1 MKRTIARQH
10 IRGGAQWRPSRPAS
24 AVQLCL
30 LLLVL
35 VGCTG
40 QSAQRV
46 AQQAQF
52 VSEVAQGDPFLHQLY
67 LSPSHGKGVLHI
79 YIEGDGRPWR
89 TRKLV
94 SLDPTPRTPLMLQ
107 LMVMDSAPSL
117 YLGRP
122 CYFNLG
128 DPRCSAQWW
137 THWRYSETVVASLDK
152 VIDQFASE
160 YQGVALFG
168 HSGGGAL
175 AMLLAARREDVR
187 SVLTLAGNLDIDA
200 WADYRGY
207 SRLEGSLNPVL
218 SPPLAPK
225 VQQLHLIGERDAII
239 TPSMLSRAVARQ
251 PSAELRVI
259 ADIDHACCWQKFWP
273 AILAELKE

>member
-1 MKRTIARQH
+1 MIARQH
-10 IRGGAQWRPSRPAS
+10 IRGGAQQRPRWVVS
-24 AVQLCL
+24 AVQFCL
-30 LLLVL
+30 LLIML

-40 QSAQRV
+40 QSVQRI

-52 VSEVAQGDPFLHQLY
+52 VSQVVQGDPFLHQLF
-67 LSPSHGKGVLHI
+67 LSLSHREGILHI

-89 TRKLV
+89 TRESV

-128 DPRCSAQWW
+128 DSRCSAQWW
-137 THWRYSETVVASLDK
+137 THWRYSETVVDSLDT

-187 SVLTLAGNLDIDA
+187 SVVTLAGNLDIDA

-207 SRLEGSLNPVL
+207 SRLQGSLNPVL
-218 SPPLAPK
+218 SPPLASK
-225 VQQLHLIGERDAII
+225 VYQLHLIGERDTII
-239 TPSMLSRAVARQ
+239 TPSMLSRAVAPQ

-259 ADIDHACCWQKFWP
+259 PDIDHACCWQEFWLG
-273 AILAELKE
+273 ILAELKE